1 MLFASLFLRGIV
13 TKVTNMSFFHES
25 FTQALAWVPRRTTKT
40 TPRLW
45 PRLSRR
51 KRGEWWQSQ
60 EEQVIQGRQIEQ
72 LVLFDQATHQ
82 KLLKGVMTFKLI
94 TPFIVS
100 ARMKVWGS
108 LAWKALR
115 ELLEKSLNKHVVA
128 HNAQHIYPCLIKEDK
143 EDGMIFLGFLIGWL
157 ILKFWVNVSN
167 YCFVIDVMKC
177 ICIMKF

>member
-13 TKVTNMSFFHES
+13 KKVTNMSFSMKVSHKHLHGCQEVR
-25 FTQALAWVPRRTTKT
+25 QKRRQGSGLGSQEERGK
-40 TPRLW
+40 
-45 PRLSRR
+45 RR
-51 KRGEWWQSQ
+51 SQ

-108 LAWKALR
+108 LALKALR

-167 YCFVIDVMKC
+167 FFFNSIVYQVLSCLNQ
-177 ICIMKF
+177 